1 MKITKV
7 VATDLKNN
15 EKQIFTFGEAADGK
29 SVVTSRG
36 GRLNHYFEFCFNQ
49 DVECTRDVEME
60 FCINSDEYSF
70 SRLHN
75 EDGTTRTLLKKMID
89 GHYQVVARSRAVEYI
104 EEVIDEQLDKLRK
117 LGFISNKAVENFHG
131 DLKIFD
137 EIRLLAEVQDSIA
150 RSSAEAKLL
159 KDSALKRV
167 KEYAAGAIAGSPATS
182 KQLDALNGE
191 LDGVVRDLT
200 VATAQLGELKAKQN
214 VDAIRTD
221 IANELES
228 SQQKYNKLIS
238 RQDDVEKARQTV
250 QLRDDLEMFVPKVKT
265 LRNVGEQRAEYE
277 RKRYSITSE
286 LEWQENELQSIK
298 QQLAEKDR
306 QYAAQQ
312 DKRSRVEAINNE
324 LAYIASLYEKNKKL
338 NETLLDLNDKEQRL
352 TAEKAMYTNKLDQV
366 EKSITEV
373 RDSLDAFHI
382 PARSVGELLEAVRI
396 DVKIDE
402 VTSQT
407 EKLESEIAVKESQ
420 IAEKESNLVVQVK
433 RFRAVAELDV
443 AVTPI
448 KAKDTILQ
456 VLDAK
461 YSKLESINLSLKE
474 KQRNL
479 ERAMEDY
486 KYRILQLEQ
495 SRSRL
500 EAEREKALLRKQ
512 EEFKR
517 EVLLNSQKVYSDDAS
532 SIFAVSAN
540 FHDQEIESLNQ
551 EIVARNLDRD
561 LLMERAY
568 QLEGSIKEIKRH
580 IEINSAEM
588 ETLQREKDNINKRYN
603 EIVSQN
609 SSEVVFNYLKA
620 LNSDNGTK
628 YLLDVQQDAVRS
640 EAELAELKR
649 STEAA
654 RAKLSALK
662 SRLKYLRDT
671 QQQLDDTRASVDTL
685 VTTND
690 KLKDELTD
698 IGGRLSAGYEQY
710 KAVTRQLESIESK
723 LDDVHG
729 AIMEAS
735 KTIKVNEDQIA
746 AATQKA
752 QTYAGGEDIEQAIAN
767 LRYELGDVESERNML
782 IESKQTLE
790 KEIFKKRLEL
800 EKTDWL
806 YESKSR
812 DYNELYQELRFEFNL
827 KGWDIDKIST
837 MDLDTNVDGLRK
849 LITEFDTMRKS
860 LAEKIDNLYTI
871 LKNQPAPVVSQKE
884 IEAKEQEIALLQTR
898 QQELEQQRNVQFSS
912 YVAANAARTK
922 VSVAAAEARTLSNLR
937 ETLVHNEI
945 ISLLISDKIKT
956 MLEMAT
962 RFVNAFS
969 ETNGNYKLVEENF
982 TLKVILN
989 GETIAY
995 DDLPQN
1001 IKTAVYTSIILSIPN
1016 TDMSDGKW
1024 LIFDERINIDKKL
1037 LSDMLLSI
1045 DDVSYVVGY
1054 DRETM
1059 PAPQEKA
1066 EDKEEK
1072 TEDKQEEKP
1081 EDKPEEKTEEQPQEP
1096 VEVEETPEQQPE
1108 EQSAEQPEVKSEE
1121 VTQETTE
1128 ENTEVKAEETPEEKL
1143 EQQET
1148 ATEEQPREPVVETAV
1163 ETKPK
1168 RKRTSKPKE
1177 KPVEE
1182 VPADEVKE
1190 VAASEAKSDEE

>member
-7 VATDLKNN
+7 IATDTQTN
-15 EKQIFTFGEAADGK
+15 EKQTFTFGTAADGLG
-29 SVVTSRG
+29 VVTTRG
-36 GRLNHYFEFCFNQ
+36 GRLNNYFEFCFKE
-49 DVECTRDVEME
+49 DTECSRDVEME
-60 FCINSDEYSF
+60 FCIDNDEYSLA
-70 SRLHN
+70 RLHN
-75 EDGTTRTLLKKMID
+75 EDGTTRSVLKKMVD
-89 GHYQVVARSRAVEYI
+89 GRYQVVARSRAVEFIETII
-104 EEVIDEQLDKLRK
+104 EEQLEDLRK
-117 LGFISNKAVENFHG
+117 SNYISNKAVENFHG

-137 EIRLLAEVQDSIA
+137 EIRILSEVQESIA
-150 RSSAEAKLL
+150 RASAEAKSL
-159 KDSALKRV
+159 KDNAMKRV
-167 KEYAAGAIAGSPATS
+167 KEYSVSAMTPATTE
-182 KQLDALNGE
+182 QLDAINGE
-191 LDGVVRDLT
+191 LDGVARDIN

-214 VDAIRTD
+214 VESIRAD
-221 IANELES
+221 IERELED
-228 SQQKYNKLIS
+228 SQQQYNRLI
-238 RQDDVEKARQTV
+238 ARQEDIEEARKTV
-250 QLRDDLEMFVPKVKT
+250 QLRDDVEMLIPKVKT
-265 LRNVGEQRAEYE
+265 LRSIVEQRGEHE
-277 RKRYSITSE
+277 KMRYAITSE
-286 LEWQENELQSIK
+286 LEWQENELQSIN
-298 QQLAEKDR
+298 QQLEEKDR
-306 QYAAQQ
+306 QYATQQ

-324 LAYIASLYEKNKKL
+324 LAYIATLYEKNKKL

-352 TAEKAMYTNKLDQV
+352 SAEKAMYTNKLDQV
-366 EKSITEV
+366 EKTITEV

-495 SRSRL
+495 SRARL
-500 EAEREKALLRKQ
+500 EAERDKTMLRKQ

-517 EVLLNSQKVYSDDAS
+517 EVYLNSQKVYSDDAS
-532 SIFAVSAN
+532 SVFAVTAN
-540 FHDQEIESLNQ
+540 FHDHEIEALNQ
-551 EIVARNLDRD
+551 EITARNLDRD
-561 LLMERAY
+561 LLLERAY

-603 EIVSQN
+603 EIVTQN

-628 YLLDVQQDAVRS
+628 YLLDIQSDAVRS
-640 EAELAELKR
+640 EAELNELKR
-649 STEAA
+649 STETS

-662 SRLKYLRDT
+662 SRLKYLRET

-723 LDDVHG
+723 LDDVRG

-752 QTYAGGEDIEQAIAN
+752 QVIAGGEDIEQAIAN

-782 IESKQTLE
+782 IDSKQTLE
-790 KEIFKKRLEL
+790 KDIFKKRLEQ
-800 EKTDWL
+800 EKTNWL
-806 YESKSR
+806 YESKCR
-812 DYNELYQELRFEFNL
+812 EYDELYQELKFELNL
-827 KGWDIDKIST
+827 KGLDIDKISE
-837 MDLDTNVDGLRK
+837 MDLDNNVDGLRK
-849 LITEFDTMRKS
+849 VITEFDTMRRS
-860 LAEKIDNLYTI
+860 LGEKIDNLYSI
-871 LKNQPAPVVSQKE
+871 LKNQPAPTVTQAE
-884 IEAKEQEIALLQTR
+884 IDAKQQEIDLLQTR
-898 QQELEQQRNVQFSS
+898 QRELEEKRNQQFNV
-912 YVAANAARTK
+912 YVAASTARTK
-922 VSVAAAEARTLSNLR
+922 MSVAAAEARTLSNLR
-937 ETLVHNEI
+937 ETLSQNEI
-945 ISLLISDKIKT
+945 VNVLINDKIKS
-956 MLEMAT
+956 MLDIAT
-962 RFVNAFS
+962 KYINAFAGTKGS
-969 ETNGNYKLVEENF
+969 YKLVADNF
-982 TLKVILN
+982 TLKLGFN
-989 GETIAY
+989 GDVIAY

-1001 IKTAVYTSIILSIPN
+1001 IKTAVYTSVILSIPN
-1016 TDMSDGKW
+1016 TDTSEGKW
-1024 LIFDERINIDKKL
+1024 LVFDERINIDRKL
-1037 LSDMLLSI
+1037 LSDMLLSV

-1054 DRETM
+1054 
-1059 PAPQEKA
+1059 EK
-1066 EDKEEK
+1066 E
-1072 TEDKQEEKP
+1072 
-1081 EDKPEEKTEEQPQEP
+1081 
-1096 VEVEETPEQQPE
+1096 
-1108 EQSAEQPEVKSEE
+1108 
-1121 VTQETTE
+1121 
-1128 ENTEVKAEETPEEKL
+1128 
-1143 EQQET
+1143 
-1148 ATEEQPREPVVETAV
+1148 
-1163 ETKPK
+1163 
-1168 RKRTSKPKE
+1168 
-1177 KPVEE
+1177 
-1182 VPADEVKE
+1182 
-1190 VAASEAKSDEE
+1190 

>member
-7 VATDLKNN
+7 IATDTQTN
-15 EKQIFTFGEAADGK
+15 EKQTFTFGTAADGLG
-29 SVVTSRG
+29 VVTTRG
-36 GRLNHYFEFCFNQ
+36 GRLNNYFEFCFKE
-49 DVECTRDVEME
+49 DTECSRDVEME
-60 FCINSDEYSF
+60 FCIDNDEYSLA
-70 SRLHN
+70 RLHN
-75 EDGTTRTLLKKMID
+75 EDGTTRSVLKKMVD
-89 GHYQVVARSRAVEYI
+89 GRYQVVARSRAVEFIETII
-104 EEVIDEQLDKLRK
+104 EEQLEDLRK
-117 LGFISNKAVENFHG
+117 SNYISNKAVENFHG

-137 EIRLLAEVQDSIA
+137 EIRILSEVQESIA
-150 RSSAEAKLL
+150 RASAEAKSL
-159 KDSALKRV
+159 KDNAMKRV
-167 KEYAAGAIAGSPATS
+167 KEYSVSAMTPATTE
-182 KQLDALNGE
+182 QLEAINGE
-191 LDGVVRDLT
+191 LDGVARDIN

-214 VDAIRTD
+214 VESIRAD
-221 IANELES
+221 IERELED
-228 SQQKYNKLIS
+228 SQQQYNRLI
-238 RQDDVEKARQTV
+238 ARQEDIEEARKTV
-250 QLRDDLEMFVPKVKT
+250 QLRDDVEMLIPKVKT
-265 LRNVGEQRAEYE
+265 LRSIVEQRGEHE
-277 RKRYSITSE
+277 KMRYAITSE
-286 LEWQENELQSIK
+286 LEWQENELQSIN
-298 QQLAEKDR
+298 QQLEEKDR
-306 QYAAQQ
+306 QYATQQ

-324 LAYIASLYEKNKKL
+324 LAYIATLYEKNKKL

-352 TAEKAMYTNKLDQV
+352 SAEKAMYTNKLDQV
-366 EKSITEV
+366 EKTITEV

-495 SRSRL
+495 SRARL
-500 EAEREKALLRKQ
+500 EAERDKTMLRKQ

-517 EVLLNSQKVYSDDAS
+517 EVYLNSQKVYSDDAS
-532 SIFAVSAN
+532 SVFAVTAN
-540 FHDQEIESLNQ
+540 FHDHEIEALNQ
-551 EIVARNLDRD
+551 EITARNLDRD
-561 LLMERAY
+561 LLLERAY

-603 EIVSQN
+603 EIVTQN

-628 YLLDVQQDAVRS
+628 YLLDIQSDAVRS
-640 EAELAELKR
+640 EAELNELKR
-649 STEAA
+649 STETS

-662 SRLKYLRDT
+662 SRLKYLRET

-723 LDDVHG
+723 LDDVRG

-752 QTYAGGEDIEQAIAN
+752 QVIAGGEDIEQAIAN

-782 IESKQTLE
+782 IDSKQTLE
-790 KEIFKKRLEL
+790 KDIFKKRLEQ
-800 EKTDWL
+800 EKTNWL
-806 YESKSR
+806 YESKCR
-812 DYNELYQELRFEFNL
+812 EYDELYQELKFELNL
-827 KGWDIDKIST
+827 KGLDIDKISE
-837 MDLDTNVDGLRK
+837 MDLDNNVDGLRK
-849 LITEFDTMRKS
+849 VITEFDTMRRS
-860 LAEKIDNLYTI
+860 LGEKIDNLYSI
-871 LKNQPAPVVSQKE
+871 LKNQPAPTVTQAE
-884 IEAKEQEIALLQTR
+884 IDAKQQEIDLLQTR
-898 QQELEQQRNVQFSS
+898 QRELEEKRNQQFNV
-912 YVAANAARTK
+912 YVAASTARTK
-922 VSVAAAEARTLSNLR
+922 MSVAAAEARTLSNLR
-937 ETLVHNEI
+937 ETLSQNEI
-945 ISLLISDKIKT
+945 VNVLINDKIKS
-956 MLEMAT
+956 MLDIAT
-962 RFVNAFS
+962 KYINAFAGTKGS
-969 ETNGNYKLVEENF
+969 YKLVADNF
-982 TLKVILN
+982 TLKLGFN
-989 GETIAY
+989 GDVIAY

-1001 IKTAVYTSIILSIPN
+1001 IKTAVYTSVILSIPN
-1016 TDMSDGKW
+1016 TDTSEGKW
-1024 LIFDERINIDKKL
+1024 LVFDERINIDRKL
-1037 LSDMLLSI
+1037 LSDMLLSV

-1054 DRETM
+1054 
-1059 PAPQEKA
+1059 EK
-1066 EDKEEK
+1066 E
-1072 TEDKQEEKP
+1072 
-1081 EDKPEEKTEEQPQEP
+1081 
-1096 VEVEETPEQQPE
+1096 
-1108 EQSAEQPEVKSEE
+1108 
-1121 VTQETTE
+1121 
-1128 ENTEVKAEETPEEKL
+1128 
-1143 EQQET
+1143 
-1148 ATEEQPREPVVETAV
+1148 
-1163 ETKPK
+1163 
-1168 RKRTSKPKE
+1168 
-1177 KPVEE
+1177 
-1182 VPADEVKE
+1182 
-1190 VAASEAKSDEE
+1190 